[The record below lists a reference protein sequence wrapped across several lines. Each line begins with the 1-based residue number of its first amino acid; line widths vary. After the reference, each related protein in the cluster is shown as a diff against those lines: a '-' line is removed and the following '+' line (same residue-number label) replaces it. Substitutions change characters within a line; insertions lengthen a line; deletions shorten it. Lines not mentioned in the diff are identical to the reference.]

1 MSKLAIAAAVA
12 VVGVALAAAAWQYRY
27 QLYGYLPSTDASEL
41 TNVDG
46 RLNDRDGK
54 PFTGRVKTQT
64 DSGFSVYAYKQG
76 DLDGLNVLFSEG
88 RLREIGHWANGLQNG
103 LFEAWTAQGVLVDH
117 GLFKDGE
124 RHGETLQYWPETGK
138 LKVRAVYRAGKL
150 NGLVEQYYPS
160 GSLEFKHLYEDHVL
174 HGEALDFYE
183 NGELRSAV
191 TFEHGAQS
199 GPFKLFS
206 EDGMPLEEGV
216 LKDGARHGPF
226 KIFSPQT
233 GKVVMS
239 GTYLMNQYDGEV
251 TTFRPDGMKVVQTY
265 DNGIANGWQK
275 TYNSEGALTGE
286 MMIRNGRPTGE
297 FRVYDSRGNVVE
309 EGAPEERAAAE
320 TRARTSGRPEGAP
333 VAAAV
338 ADDPG
343 IAIIEIR

>member
-1 MSKLAIAAAVA
+1 MSKLAITAAVA
-12 VVGVALAAAAWQYRY
+12 VAGVALAAAAWQYRY

-76 DLDGLNVLFSEG
+76 DLDGL
-88 RLREIGHWANGLQNG
+88 
-103 LFEAWTAQGVLVDH
+103 
-117 GLFKDGE
+117 FKDGE

-138 LKVRAVYRAGKL
+138 LKVRAVYREGKL

-160 GSLEFKHLYEDHVL
+160 GTLEFKHLYHDHVL

-206 EDGMPLEEGV
+206 EDGMPIEEGV

-265 DNGIANGWQK
+265 DNGIANGWQR
-275 TYNSEGALTGE
+275 TYNSLGALTGE
-286 MMIRNGRPTGE
+286 MMIQNGRPTGE
-297 FRVYDSRGNVVE
+297 FRVYDTRGQ
-309 EGAPEERAAAE
+309 R
-320 TRARTSGRPEGAP
+320 R
-333 VAAAV
+333 
-338 ADDPG
+338 
-343 IAIIEIR
+343 